1 MHHPTTDVAPARLA
15 RVVAVLATVALL
27 VTAAPASAQTPPDV
41 TPARVEGQTRYETAA
56 NIATLTFPSASVAH
70 LVSGENHPDAVA
82 ASFAAGSTNGPI
94 LLTMRGAVPEATL
107 SALRQLGVSTVVLVG
122 GESAISDQ
130 VRRSLDQAGYRTERI
145 RGENRYETS
154 AAVATRY
161 GQERVGTAAGQRA
174 AFLATGA
181 SFTDALA
188 AGPIAA
194 RERFPLLLT
203 PPDSTAPTVTEALRQ
218 LGIEKIF
225 LLGGR
230 QAISEGVE
238 SSYRSLGY
246 EVERLGGPSKM
257 DTAWVIA
264 DMAVQDLGF
273 THELVLLGRGDA
285 YPDALAASIHGA
297 QRGAPLVITDTATV
311 LSDDTRHWF
320 TRTCPRI
327 RAIRA
332 LGGRDAIS
340 VQVLNEAE
348 AAAEACAGTS

>member
-1 MHHPTTDVAPARLA
+1 MHQPPTDIAGARMARLL
-15 RVVAVLATVALL
+15 AVLATVALL
-27 VTAAPASAQTPPDV
+27 FTAVPASAQTPPDV
-41 TPARVEGQTRYETAA
+41 TPARVEGETRYETAA
-56 NIATLTFPSASVAH
+56 NIATLTFSSASVAH
-70 LVSGENHPDAVA
+70 LVTGENYPDAVA

-94 LLTMRGAVPEATL
+94 LLTGRDAVPQATL
-107 SALRQLGVSTVVLVG
+107 DALRQLGVNSVVLVG
-122 GESAISDQ
+122 GESAISDD

-145 RGENRYETS
+145 RGDNRYDTS

-203 PPDSTAPTVTEALRQ
+203 PPDSTVPSVTEALRQ

-230 QAISEGVE
+230 QAISEDVE
-238 SSYRSLGY
+238 SFYRSQGY
-246 EVERLGGPSKM
+246 DVERLGGPSKM
-257 DTAWVIA
+257 DTAWLIA
-264 DMAVQDLGF
+264 DMAVQDFGF

-297 QRGAPLVITDTATV
+297 QRGAPLVITDTSTV
-311 LSDDTRHWF
+311 LSDDTRQWF
-320 TRTCPRI
+320 SRTCPRI
-327 RAIRA
+327 RVIRA
-332 LGGRDAIS
+332 LGGRDAVS
-340 VQVLNEAE
+340 VPVLNEAE
-348 AAAEACAGTS
+348 AAAEACPGTS